1 MIDVLQ
7 KVAIQGILGSFHHQ
21 VAMEVFPGLQEDG
34 IEECLSFRQLVQGLA
49 TQKTQKAVM
58 AIENSIAGAILPN
71 FAMIDQNSFHITG
84 EHYLNIEMNLMA
96 LKGQSISE
104 IKEVHSHPMALL
116 QCEEFFRK
124 HPHLKLVESQD
135 TAASAKFIQE
145 NQLKNIAAI
154 AGSHAAKLYEME
166 ILVSGIN
173 TVKNNQTRFVVL
185 SNSPVEIEKE
195 NINKASLKFELEHT
209 QGSLATVLNVMNNC
223 NMNLTKIQSLPNIEI
238 PFQYIFFVDVTFE
251 DYTHFEKVKQ
261 VLAILTSRFKVLGE
275 YKSGNR

>member
-21 VAMEVFPGLQEDG
+21 VALEIFPGLQEDG
-34 IEECLSFRQLVQGLA
+34 IEECLSFRQLVQDLA
-49 TQKTQKAVM
+49 SDKTQKAVM

-71 FAMIDQNSFHITG
+71 FTLIDQNNLHITG
-84 EHYLNIEMNLMA
+84 EHYLNIKMNLMA
-96 LKGQSISE
+96 LPGQSLSE

-124 HPHLKLVESQD
+124 QPHLKLVESDD
-135 TAASAKFIQE
+135 TAASAKYIQE

-154 AGSHAAKLYEME
+154 AGSHAATLYDLE
-166 ILVSGIN
+166 ILSKGIN

-185 SNSPVEIEKE
+185 SNSPGAIEKE
-195 NINKASLKFELEHT
+195 IIDKASLKFELEHT

-223 NMNLTKIQSLPNIEI
+223 NMSLTKIQSLPNIEV

-251 DYTHFEKVKQ
+251 NYTHFEKAKQ
-261 VLAILTSRFKVLGE
+261 VLEILTSQFKVLGE

>member
-21 VAMEVFPGLQEDG
+21 VALEVFPGLREDA

-71 FAMIDQNSFHITG
+71 FALIDQNKLHIIG
-84 EHYLNIEMNLMA
+84 EHYINIEMNLMA
-96 LKGQSISE
+96 LKGQSLSD

-124 HPHLKLVESQD
+124 QPQLKLVESED
-135 TAASAKFIQE
+135 TAASAKYIQE
-145 NQLKNIAAI
+145 NKLKNIAAI
-154 AGSHAAKLYEME
+154 AGSHAAKLYDLD
-166 ILVSGIN
+166 ILSNGIN

-185 SNSPVEIEKE
+185 SNSKGAIEKE
-195 NINKASLKFELEHT
+195 TINKASLKFELEHT

-238 PFQYIFFVDVTFE
+238 PFQYVFFVDVTFE
-251 DYTHFEKVKQ
+251 NYTHFEKAKHE
-261 VLAILTSRFKVLGE
+261 LEIITSQFKVLGT